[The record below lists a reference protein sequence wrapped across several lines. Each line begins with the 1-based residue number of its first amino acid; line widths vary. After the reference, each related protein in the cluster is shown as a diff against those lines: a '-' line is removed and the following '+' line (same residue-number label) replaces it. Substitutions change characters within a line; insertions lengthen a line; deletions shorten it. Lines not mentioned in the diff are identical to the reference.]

1 MSDIRI
7 YSPDE
12 PEYKLLQSFCDY
24 LNEHTNDRYRFYLD
38 NILFDAGTD
47 QYYTAIITEDTERE
61 QVSVLRSWQAV
72 TPRTYVTILQG
83 EEYFQLAAQDVFEV
97 HTYTNPPSSA
107 YDLSCVNMEGTA
119 MFSQRENTAKEE
131 AEEEEMER

>member
-38 NILFDAGTD
+38 NILFDAGTNW
-47 QYYTAIITEDTERE
+47 YYTAIITEDTERE
-61 QVSVLRSWQAV
+61 QGSVLRSWQTV

-107 YDLSCVNMEGTA
+107 YDLSCVNMEVGGYLK
-119 MFSQRENTAKEE
+119 MHDSPESEKDEIE
-131 AEEEEMER
+131 LD